1 MSTLSVETIDVFYG
15 QAQAL
20 HGASLI
26 AQSPGVTCLLGRN
39 GVGKTTMLR
48 AIMGL
53 QKVDRGQLALD
64 GRVVTAMAPHAR
76 AALGIRLVPQD
87 QVVFPGLTVK
97 DHLDLAR
104 ATRARRSP
112 LAQSSAAQSSA
123 AQSSAAQSSAAQSSG
138 EQWMDYFPVLRERLS
153 QRADT
158 LSGGERKM
166 LAISQALLGGAEF
179 LLMDEPTEGV
189 QPSIVESIAASLV
202 EIGKSIGVL
211 LVEQNLDVV
220 SFVGGDNYIM
230 EKGAI
235 AAQGPFDDLERSGHI
250 ERYLGL

>member
-20 HGASLI
+20 HGASLT

-53 QKVDRGQLALD
+53 QKVDRGQLVLD
-64 GRVVTAMAPHAR
+64 GRVVTAMPPHAR
-76 AALGIRLVPQD
+76 AALGIRLVPRD

-112 LAQSSAAQSSA
+112 LAQSSP
-123 AQSSAAQSSAAQSSG
+123 AQSSG
-138 EQWMDYFPVLRERLS
+138 EQWTDYFPVLRERLS

-235 AAQGPFDDLERSGHI
+235 AAQGPFEDLERSGHI

>member
-112 LAQSSAAQSSA
+112 L